1 MTALKVISL
10 VLLIYDRATSSGGYR
25 NCLEGGGGVKA
36 GERQF
41 IKSTKVIQRAVARTE
56 LGNISHE
63 IDTCTS

>member
-1 MTALKVISL
+1 MIGPHPAAGTGIVW
-10 VLLIYDRATSSGGYR
+10 
-25 NCLEGGGGVKA
+25 GGGLKA

>member
-1 MTALKVISL
+1 MIGPHPAAGTGIVW
-10 VLLIYDRATSSGGYR
+10 R
-25 NCLEGGGGVKA
+25 GGGGLKA

-41 IKSTKVIQRAVARTE
+41 IKSTKVIQRAVAKTE

>member
-1 MTALKVISL
+1 MTDLKVISL

-25 NCLEGGGGVKA
+25 NCLEGGGLKA

>member
-1 MTALKVISL
+1 MIGPHPAAGTGIVW
-10 VLLIYDRATSSGGYR
+10 R
-25 NCLEGGGGVKA
+25 EGGLKA

-63 IDTCTS
+63 GDTCTS